1 MPSVI
6 IIGGARRIGAAMAR
20 TFAQR
25 GYDVGITYRTS
36 EREAADTLGVCH
48 SHGVRTAMQQCDVV
62 DVTAL
67 TAAFGTLIG
76 AHGVPDVVIV
86 NAGIFPGPTPIDEL
100 DGDAV
105 RHAIDVN
112 TLPLITL
119 ARLYHEQLHA
129 TGSTGRLISISSL
142 GAVEIW
148 RDRLEYNVSK
158 SALVTAVKSLARSAA
173 PLLSV
178 NTVAPGAIH
187 IGDEPNGHE
196 HAMTA
201 VERIPMRRYGTSDDV
216 MDAVWFFATCSPYI
230 TGQFIAVDGG
240 YHLHR

>member
-6 IIGGARRIGAAMAR
+6 IIGGARRIGGAMAR
-20 TFAQR
+20 SFAQR

-36 EREAADTLGVCH
+36 EREAVDTLSVCH
-48 SHGVRTAMQQCDVV
+48 SHGVRAAMQPCDVS
-62 DVTAL
+62 DATAL
-67 TAAFGTLIG
+67 AAAFSALVD

-112 TLPLITL
+112 TLPLITI
-119 ARLYHEQLHA
+119 AQLYHKLVQRAA
-129 TGSTGRLISISSL
+129 TSGRLISISSL

-148 RDRLEYNVSK
+148 RDRLAYNVSK

-173 PLLSV
+173 PVLSV
-178 NTVAPGAIH
+178 NTVAPGAILVS
-187 IGDEPNGHE
+187 DEPNGLE

-201 VERIPMRRYGTSDDV
+201 TERIPMGRYGTSDDV

>member
-48 SHGVRTAMQQCDVV
+48 SHGVRAAKQQCDVSDAAALASAFSALV
-62 DVTAL
+62 D
-67 TAAFGTLIG
+67 
-76 AHGVPDVVIV
+76 AHGVPDVLIV
-86 NAGIFPGPTPIDEL
+86 NAGIFPGPTSIDDL
-100 DGDAV
+100 DVDAI

-112 TLPLITL
+112 TLPLVTL
-119 ARLYHEQLHA
+119 AKAYREKLTA
-129 TGSTGRLISISSL
+129 SGGTGRLISMSSL

-148 RDRLEYNVSK
+148 RDRLAYNVSK
-158 SALVTAVKSLARSAA
+158 SALVTAVRSLARSAA
-173 PLLSV
+173 PQLSV
-178 NTVAPGAIH
+178 NTVAPGAIL
-187 IGDEPNGHE
+187 ISEEPNGHE
-196 HAMTA
+196 RAMTA
-201 VERIPMRRYGTSDDV
+201 TERIPMGRYGTSDDV